1 MTRTIESSITELQ
14 ELKNKTNEISDFLK
28 WKELSSVEYRKEHE
42 AIEKKLND
50 IRAKVN
56 EIVAFF
62 NVQRD
67 KWDVSMQQANA
78 IQALLPS
85 FRELKTSFDWLIKPS
100 DFDKKLDEL
109 KPIDLWNLSPRS
121 TFSDISLEPEELSKL
136 KPEKLLAK
144 TSDWIEYYQI
154 NYDGQTTIL
163 RYNPNDTWDEVALY
177 VGVNIN
183 WLNKDDI
190 KRVIINAERQWFQD
204 VEMDGTASVRNIW
217 VMASWVVAW
226 ATTLTT
232 VWAWSYLSS
241 TAASTA
247 AAAVTKIPL
256 IWKIAWGLAAW
267 ITAVWSIA
275 AIKIIWAWA
284 VVWWVAASMTDL
296 DYTSEDYKSD
306 FWSELEKLKV
316 TKANYR

>member
-204 VEMDGTASVRNIW
+204 VEMDG
-217 VMASWVVAW
+217 SWS
-226 ATTLTT
+226 LTT
-232 VWAWSYLSS
+232 AWLAA
-241 TAASTA
+241 TA
-247 AAAVTKIPL
+247 
-256 IWKIAWGLAAW
+256 WWIAWG
-267 ITAVWSIA
+267 
-275 AIKIIWAWA
+275 KIWACAWT
-284 VVWWVAASMTDL
+284 VFSPVWTIIWWVAWWVSWAIIAWIWTAWDE
-296 DYTSEDYKSD
+296 DYTSWEYKND
-306 FWSELEKLKV
+306 FWSDLEKCRLE
-316 TKANYR
+316 TLRTNYR